1 MGEEARRVAV
11 NVAPKV
17 AKARTQPSGVFYQGI
32 LKMDDNDKSKPDL
45 SRLKGQPNGSVFLN
59 PYSRLFPH
67 LVDDGKLVLADQNTL
82 GKVARDTEEVIWTIG
97 NL

>member
-11 NVAPKV
+11 NIAPKV
-17 AKARTQPSGVFYQGI
+17 AKARTQPGVFYQGI

-59 PYSRLFPH
+59 PYNNLFYI
-67 LVDDGKLVLADQNTL
+67 VDDGKLVLADQNTL
-82 GKVARDTEEVIWTIG
+82 GKVAPDTEE
-97 NL
+97 